1 MITRVQI
8 LNKALRLVLL
18 ALLCNSCYS
27 QKKQAHAIDV
37 NWIVDHYIS
46 YYEAKNTKF
55 NSEEKYLLL
64 GLSNKDET
72 LKSVDVLDNCY
83 TCPGIIEPT
92 DTVVLY
98 KKYKI
103 VIRTDTKENK
113 ELLLKNFKSASTSTK
128 FPVQPYQENAMYHYS
143 RHWSFEYNKD
153 LKIVFFCN
161 SILEELQETKSMLKL
176 PSTIEDCN
184 PIRK

>member
-1 MITRVQI
+1 MQTVTKFLTLMFIT
-8 LNKALRLVLL
+8 
-18 ALLCNSCYS
+18 LLCYNCYS
-27 QKKQAHAIDV
+27 QKKQINV
-37 NWIVDHYIS
+37 SWIVDNYIS

-83 TCPGIIEPT
+83 TCPGTIEPT

-176 PSTIEDCN
+176 PSIIEDCN